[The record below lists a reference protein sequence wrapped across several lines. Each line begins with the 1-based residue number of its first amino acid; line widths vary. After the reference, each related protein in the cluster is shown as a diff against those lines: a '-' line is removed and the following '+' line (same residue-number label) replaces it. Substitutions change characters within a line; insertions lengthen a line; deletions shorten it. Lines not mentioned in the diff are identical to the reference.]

1 MKYALIK
8 NNTVVNVIIAD
19 SGFIQTIQQEYDHI
33 EALDTELE
41 QSLGVGVGW
50 GWDGSFTPPVAP
62 ETPSPEPVEPP
73 VYEWY
78 IDIGPFVDR
87 LGTKSL
93 AVDTSTDPIVQAFSK
108 DLARRKWVNLQDPRV
123 ASTLGYLAGDT
134 LPGIGTISSPIL
146 TSQEVTDVLTTPV
159 EPEENLALRKQYFS

>member
-8 NNTVVNVIIAD
+8 ENTVVNVILADETFIA
-19 SGFIQTIQQEYDHI
+19 GIANQYDHV
-33 EALDTELE
+33 EAIDTALE

-62 ETPSPEPVEPP
+62 ETPPPEPVEPP
-73 VYEWY
+73 VWEWY

-87 LGTKSL
+87 LGDKRIV
-93 AVDTSTDPIVQAFSK
+93 VDTSTDPVVQAFSK
-108 DLARRKWVNLQDPRV
+108 DLTRRKWVNLQDPRV

-134 LPGIGTISSPIL
+134 LPGIGAISSPIL
-146 TSQEVTDVLTTPV
+146 TTQEVTDILTTPV